1 MGKRQ
6 IISIVS
12 LIISGILALFASLFL
27 ASGTIAENYTD
38 KTFVA
43 PEFFII
49 LAIWG
54 IGVVFFFVQQFK
66 AHTVFFVLSLVFMWL
81 SVPIGFRIGIYC
93 ALKAKGEI

>member
-12 LIISGILALFASLFL
+12 LLVSGFIALSVSLFL

-38 KTFVA
+38 KTYVA

-54 IGVVFFFVQQFK
+54 IGVVFFVIQQFK
-66 AHTVFFVLSLVFMWL
+66 ARTSFFVLSLVFMWL
-81 SVPIGFRIGIYC
+81 SVPVGFRIGMYW
-93 ALKAKGEI
+93 L